1 MTKPPNDLSASER
14 LVQEL
19 TIATDASIGII
30 AIRCAETEVYR
41 VVDEIY
47 ALAQSS
53 RVEFQLHTSE
63 TGWGRFAKI
72 DPDDRRAQPFDPLSP
87 QTTDKGTAEIL
98 KAFQKLSEEGIP
110 DDGFFV
116 MLDVYFTFGIQVTQ
130 TCIRKQAQ
138 RAIANGQRLFLIVPN
153 HAEIPD
159 GIAPLMHVIHFGY
172 PTREE
177 LSESLD
183 SILESIDKNERPVLT
198 AEERNNIVAN
208 GQGMTAH
215 AFETAVA
222 LSITDYGA
230 RNETEDEDSDGNK
243 IRRGTLQGY
252 GADDIV
258 RMIREYK
265 VQLLRKTN
273 VLELQPTVEESQI
286 GGLDLF
292 KGWMRQRRSTYLPEA
307 REHNITPSR
316 GALVV
321 GPPGCKAEGTVLH
334 YRRGKRNSSRA
345 IRIEDFVAKFN
356 GQPVARSKPWNTLE
370 PTYVQSWD
378 AETGAIFYNEVI
390 AALETGRKHV
400 IKISTDDDEI
410 SLTSDDSVL
419 ISDGT
424 FKRAGDVRPGDTLLV
439 RGSMKSRSSG
449 GRNVNRPRVVVD
461 GLKFYD
467 SGWSKTVETVGGDY
481 LYKRQHRARLVIE
494 ARMNGLTYDE
504 YLHNLKNVPDHPYR
518 ATLPS
523 SYDVHHLD
531 ENPLNDNIGNLEV
544 LHCSAHLARHRLQS
558 ITNLNVEYTKE
569 AVVRKVGKPKLT
581 HTYDL
586 QLSAPCANFVVNNGI
601 VAHNTGK
608 SLVAKAAGSI
618 LGLPVIRFDVGRVFG
633 SYIGQSEQSMRTVL
647 AMLDAMAPVVL
658 MLDEIDKGF
667 SGMSGGGGNDSGTTA
682 RVFGT
687 FLTWMQERDQVN
699 RPVFL
704 IMTAN
709 RVEGLP
715 PELLRKGRVDEI
727 WSVNQPNGSERAQII
742 SIHAKKRNQKIDKAD
757 MPSLVRITEGLV
769 GAEIEALIEDALVM
783 SFSEGNPVI
792 NYDSLEKAKTFLK
805 PMSLTRA
812 TEFEHMRAWA
822 EKNARPASSPD
833 DMETASPPRHTGPKA
848 RPIRKPARITRNN

>member
-1 MTKPPNDLSASER
+1 MNKPPIDLSASER

-53 RVEFQLHTSE
+53 RVEFQLHTAE
-63 TGWGRFAKI
+63 TGWCRFTKI
-72 DPDDRRAQPFDPLSP
+72 DPDDRRAQPFDPLTP
-87 QTTDKGTAEIL
+87 QTTDKSTAELL
-98 KAFQKLSEEGIP
+98 KAFQKLSEDGTP

-116 MLDVYFTFGIQVTQ
+116 MLDAYFNFALPVAQ

-138 RAIANGQRLFLIVPN
+138 RAISNGQRLFLIVPN

-159 GIAPLMHVIHFGY
+159 GIAPLMHIIHFGY

-198 AEERNNIVAN
+198 DEERNNIVSN

-230 RNETEDEDSDGNK
+230 RNETEDEDSEGNRV
-243 IRRGTLQGY
+243 RRGTLAGY
-252 GADDIV
+252 GASDIV

-273 VLELQPTVEESQI
+273 VLELQPTIDETQI

-292 KGWMRQRRSTYLPEA
+292 KNWMHQRRSTYLPEA

-321 GPPGCKAEGTVLH
+321 GPPGCKAAGTVIH
-334 YRRGKRNSSRA
+334 YRRGKRNSSRPMA
-345 IRIEDFVAKFN
+345 IEDFVAKFN
-356 GQPVARSKPWNTLE
+356 GHPVPRGKPWNLLE

-378 AETGAIFYNEVI
+378 AETGAIFYNEVL
-390 AALETGRKHV
+390 AAIETGCKNV
-400 IKISTDDDEI
+400 IKIATDDDII
-410 SLTSDDSVL
+410 SLTADDSVL
-419 ISDGT
+419 LNDGT
-424 FKRAGDVRPGDTLLV
+424 FKQAGDVQPGDVLLV
-439 RGSMKSRSSG
+439 RGSMRPQNNG
-449 GRNVNRPRVVVD
+449 GKNVSRPRVVIE
-461 GLKFYD
+461 GLKYYD
-467 SGWSKTVETVGGDY
+467 SGWVKSVETAGGDY

-494 ARMNGLTYDE
+494 ARMNGLSYDD
-504 YLHNLKNVPDHPYR
+504 YVYNLKNVPDHPYR
-518 ATLPS
+518 ITLSS

-531 ENPLNDNIGNLEV
+531 ENPMNDDISNLEV
-544 LHCSAHLARHRLQS
+544 LYRSQHLERHRLQS
-558 ITNLNVEYTKE
+558 IANLNVEYTRE
-569 AVVRKVGKPKLT
+569 AMVRSVSKPELAQ
-581 HTYDL
+581 TYDL
-586 QLSAPCANFVVNNGI
+586 QLAAPCANFVVNNGI
-601 VAHNTGK
+601 IAHNTGK

-647 AMLDAMAPVVL
+647 SMLDAMAPVVL

-687 FLTWMQERDQVN
+687 FLTWMQERDQIN

-727 WSVNQPNGSERAQII
+727 WSVNQPNETERSQII
-742 SIHAKKRNQKIDKAD
+742 TIHAKKRNQNIAKAD

-783 SFSEGNPVI
+783 SFADGNPVI
-792 NYDSLEKAKTFLK
+792 NYESLEKAKTYLK
-805 PMSLTRA
+805 PMSQTRA
-812 TEFEHMRAWA
+812 TEFEQMRAWA

-833 DMETASPPRHTGPKA
+833 DIKTATSPRVSGPKA
-848 RPIRKPARITRNN
+848 RPTRKLARITRPN

>member
-198 AEERNNIVAN
+198 AEERNSIVAN

-321 GPPGCKAEGTVLH
+321 GPPG
-334 YRRGKRNSSRA
+334 
-345 IRIEDFVAKFN
+345 
-356 GQPVARSKPWNTLE
+356 
-370 PTYVQSWD
+370 
-378 AETGAIFYNEVI
+378 
-390 AALETGRKHV
+390 
-400 IKISTDDDEI
+400 
-410 SLTSDDSVL
+410 
-419 ISDGT
+419 
-424 FKRAGDVRPGDTLLV
+424 
-439 RGSMKSRSSG
+439 
-449 GRNVNRPRVVVD
+449 
-461 GLKFYD
+461 
-467 SGWSKTVETVGGDY
+467 
-481 LYKRQHRARLVIE
+481 
-494 ARMNGLTYDE
+494 
-504 YLHNLKNVPDHPYR
+504 
-518 ATLPS
+518 
-523 SYDVHHLD
+523 
-531 ENPLNDNIGNLEV
+531 
-544 LHCSAHLARHRLQS
+544 
-558 ITNLNVEYTKE
+558 
-569 AVVRKVGKPKLT
+569 
-581 HTYDL
+581 
-586 QLSAPCANFVVNNGI
+586 
-601 VAHNTGK
+601 TGK